1 MEQTVFMDSIHV
13 LASFTFQP
21 HTSLDLILQFPIQ
34 PTLYVKLV
42 NKSTTTFQ
50 DRTLVGRPDAGSE
63 PNDIQL
69 SGVGI
74 ETHHSVLRIE
84 NGDLFIEPYSN
95 ARTCVNGSQV
105 RIPSA
110 AIN

>member
-1 MEQTVFMDSIHV
+1 MIS
-13 LASFTFQP
+13 LAWWKCTNVHP
-21 HTSLDLILQFPIQ
+21 P
-34 PTLYVKLV
+34 K
-42 NKSTTTFQ
+42 

-74 ETHHSVLRIE
+74 ETHHSVLCIE
-84 NGDLFIEPYSN
+84 NSDLFIEPYPN

-105 RIPSA
+105 RISSTL
-110 AIN
+110 

>member
-1 MEQTVFMDSIHV
+1 MCRCQKNYTN
-13 LASFTFQP
+13 A
-21 HTSLDLILQFPIQ
+21 
-34 PTLYVKLV
+34 
-42 NKSTTTFQ
+42 FQ

-74 ETHHSVLRIE
+74 ETHHSVLCIE
-84 NGDLFIEPYSN
+84 NSDLFIEPYPN

-105 RIPSA
+105 RITVTHNL
-110 AIN
+110 ITLL

>member
-1 MEQTVFMDSIHV
+1 MMKQMFTV
-13 LASFTFQP
+13 
-21 HTSLDLILQFPIQ
+21 
-34 PTLYVKLV
+34 
-42 NKSTTTFQ
+42 FQ

-74 ETHHSVLRIE
+74 ETHHSVLCIE
-84 NGDLFIEPYSN
+84 NGDLFIEPYPN

-105 RIPSA
+105 RFFTTSENFYKFYI
-110 AIN
+110 